1 MGNKNT
7 LKYLKSIGFETFP
20 EMFDESY
27 DEIEDPVGR
36 AVFIMKEVE
45 RLCSMDIE
53 ELHKI
58 YVSVLPK
65 IRHNQ
70 EVLMSFDGEQMLY
83 EKLKENLDAI

>member
-1 MGNKNT
+1 MNQI
-7 LKYLKSIGFETFP
+7 LAIKYSQLTSQRTFDR
-20 EMFDESY
+20 M
-27 DEIEDPVGR
+27 
-36 AVFIMKEVE
+36 VFIMREVE
-45 RLCSMDIE
+45 RLCKMDIE